1 MSKVLFITEKQ
12 SFMSKAFISHLEGE
26 RFEVMNVKPDVTAI
40 SRIEEPPLIF
50 ILFLQNEE
58 NLMTDVLGYL
68 RDLVE
73 DKEIRLFVI
82 GTQDELEAV
91 MAGFPPQNITK
102 TYIRPVDMDEFTKDL
117 KKEGEAIDR
126 AEEFKTIL
134 IVDDDPTALRQMKNL
149 LSSRYKIFVAN
160 SGMNAITILAKNQ
173 IDLILLDYE
182 MPVVDGPKVLEMLR
196 NDPGANSIPVM
207 FLTAKGDKESIMNV
221 VNLKPEKY
229 LLKTMAPREI
239 MDAIDEFFA
248 THR

>member
-1 MSKVLFITEKQ
+1 MTAEPTNTSIAMIGAKVVWGDVDPSNGLLDPKSVRSLITEKT
-12 SFMSKAFISHLEGE
+12 KAI
-26 RFEVMNVKPDVTAI
+26 VMVH
-40 SRIEEPPLIF
+40 
-50 ILFLQNEE
+50 
-58 NLMTDVLGYL
+58 Y
-68 RDLVE
+68 
-73 DKEIRLFVI
+73 
-82 GTQDELEAV
+82 
-91 MAGFPPQNITK
+91 AGM
-102 TYIRPVDMDEFTKDL
+102 VCDMDEFTKDL

-196 NDPGANSIPVM
+196 NDPNANSIPVM

-221 VNLKPEKY
+221 VSLKPEKY